1 MDLTTIDLS
10 KGTYTV
16 RVPRKERSFLASL
29 DDWTFEL
36 GAFMWLEGLFE
47 EDPALKGRSAMKHNL
62 ILTAPSGANALFEHV
77 CLSADGLEFDYI
89 PHSWGAALPLWE
101 KRVGEVYSH
110 LVDEHGMFED
120 NHSASQ
126 WARNG
131 PRIVSRGLPRVRA
144 DWPDGKNITEAVL
157 MRRFYQKCFIPN
169 DKDKPNASHL
179 RWYTRV
185 LDISGECHYGDL
197 ICLHDEGASEF
208 RLLSYSQTL
217 PLVVAKKLFEMT
229 VADHRD
235 FIDSL
240 EA

>member
-144 DWPDGKNITEAVL
+144 DWPDGKNITEAVFTRSASFQTTKTNQ
-157 MRRFYQKCFIPN
+157 MRLTFGGTLVYSTFRANATTETSSVCMTKGPPSSAFCPTR
-169 DKDKPNASHL
+169 KP
-179 RWYTRV
+179 
-185 LDISGECHYGDL
+185 
-197 ICLHDEGASEF
+197 F
-208 RLLSYSQTL
+208 LSS
-217 PLVVAKKLFEMT
+217 
-229 VADHRD
+229 
-235 FIDSL
+235 
-240 EA
+240 